1 MRSVTDASQPLVLA
15 QLTGPAQL
23 TDPAQL
29 NDPAQRAGAVR
40 RQVLPALALA
50 VAIGAAVLSMI
61 AITADDIRPVAPVPA
76 AVQQVPSQQPPAQ
89 RPAMRPNSQ
98 QASVSMAPFTGRTA
112 KLDACGRPIV
122 PWRSACR

>member
-1 MRSVTDASQPLVLA
+1 MKSITTPPLPLVLA
-15 QLTGPAQL
+15 QPTGAAEPTSTVQPTGSL
-23 TDPAQL
+23 L
-29 NDPAQRAGAVR
+29 

-61 AITADDIRPVAPVPA
+61 AITADDIRPVSTVPA
-76 AVQQVPSQQPPAQ
+76 AVQQVPSQQLPAQ
-89 RPAMRPNSQ
+89 QPAMRPNGQ

-112 KLDACGRPIV
+112 KLDACGRPIL

>member
-1 MRSVTDASQPLVLA
+1 MKSITTPPLPLVLA
-15 QLTGPAQL
+15 QPTGAAEPISTVPPTGSL
-23 TDPAQL
+23 H
-29 NDPAQRAGAVR
+29 

-61 AITADDIRPVAPVPA
+61 AITADDIRPVSTVPA
-76 AVQQVPSQQPPAQ
+76 AVQQVPSQQLPTQ
-89 RPAMRPNSQ
+89 QPAMRPNGQ

-112 KLDACGRPIV
+112 KLDACGRPIL